1 MTGEVEIQQVQ
12 PVQTCRTSGF
22 VIGALIATAC
32 FGIGAL
38 VVWLVLRKKES
49 WVLSGMLAAKA
60 STPVGL
66 CMQQLTIHILMTM
79 SAMVTSQCDHMMA

>member
-66 CMQQLTIHILMTM
+66 CMQ
-79 SAMVTSQCDHMMA
+79 